1 MCPAPA
7 PTTRHRRRDVLALST
22 MMTIPLRKVCDM
34 VQTLAPAQTAPA
46 PSRHRVGW
54 GWVVLSA
61 TAFVA
66 YARYHT

>member
-1 MCPAPA
+1 
-7 PTTRHRRRDVLALST
+7 